1 MKEIT
6 FSYKAPTALRVML
19 IGDFTHWQREPI
31 ALSKR
36 ENGLWQTR
44 VRLMPGTHAYAFVVD
59 DKWREDGECHV
70 RVPRAPAAVCC
81 DA

>member
-1 MKEIT
+1 MT

-31 ALSKR
+31 ALNKR
-36 ENGLWQTR
+36 QDGIWQTR

-70 RVPRAPAAVCC
+70 RVPRASAVCC